1 MNAVKFANKMG
12 EKIEVLKSKNGNLYF
27 TCGEV
32 WGKVSKSWDTVPKE
46 ELMVSVCTD
55 TETGE
60 VFPMLHCVGEKKS
73 ELLAIIG

>member
-32 WGKVSKSWDTVPKE
+32 WGKVSKQWETVKKD
-46 ELMVSVCTD
+46 ELQVSVCTD

-60 VFPMLHCVGEKKS
+60 TFPMLHCPGERKG
-73 ELLAIIG
+73 ELLATIG